1 MFYWNLTLSLRNI
14 PGIFYP
20 GVSTYIQSVVR
31 NLVLI
36 MQSCTFNDEETSESV
51 ELLPLFLDD
60 RKVFTVKMKANTAN
74 FWLCGKID
82 PFASGKWKLSKKTF
96 LSWSFNNNIYFVGKP
111 NGNRKIRRI
120 KITLKTVVCK
130 F

>member
-1 MFYWNLTLSLRNI
+1 MFCWNLTLRLRNI
-14 PGIFYP
+14 PGIFYAE
-20 GVSTYIQSVVR
+20 VSTYIQSVVR

-36 MQSCTFNDEETSESV
+36 MQSCTFNNAETSESV
-51 ELLPLFLDD
+51 ELLPLFIDD
-60 RKVFTVKMKANTAN
+60 RKVFTVKMKANTAY

-82 PFASGKWKLSKKTF
+82 PFASGKWKLSKKTL

-120 KITLKTVVCK
+120 KITLKIVVCK